1 MELSF
6 YIYILKS
13 AICLSLFYL
22 FYGFLLSKETFY
34 RFNRMA
40 LLGIL
45 FLSLSVPLIEITTTQ
60 QTEIYQAVQTIEQ
73 FWVTAETMNSVKV
86 ITAQPKDI
94 SITWT
99 QILLFVYLLG
109 ILFFSC
115 RNLYSLSRLL
125 LLIKSG
131 KREKLE
137 GGITLIVHERKIAPF
152 SWMKYIVISRKDLE
166 EDGKAIL
173 LHEMAH
179 LHNRH
184 SIDLLLADICVFFQW
199 FNPGAW
205 LLKQELQN
213 IHEYEADETVI
224 KKGIDIKEYQLL
236 LIKKAVG
243 TRLYSMANNFNH
255 SKLKKRITMM
265 LKEKSSPWARLKYIY
280 VLPLAAFAV
289 AAFARP
295 EISEK
300 AEEVSAVK
308 VNDFVAIFDA
318 KVEKI
323 SNDKDSLKQKIAGLP
338 SHMPLAYSADSL
350 AVSEESCVLYAPT
363 INKMRSDG
371 KKPLII
377 IDGKEAVGDDP
388 FSKISRDSIA
398 SLTVLQ
404 DKAALEMYGEKGKD
418 GVWIIESVTNKKPI
432 TAHVKQD

>member
-184 SIDLLLADICVFFQW
+184 SIDLLLADICVF
-199 FNPGAW
+199 
-205 LLKQELQN
+205 
-213 IHEYEADETVI
+213 
-224 KKGIDIKEYQLL
+224 
-236 LIKKAVG
+236 
-243 TRLYSMANNFNH
+243 
-255 SKLKKRITMM
+255 
-265 LKEKSSPWARLKYIY
+265 
-280 VLPLAAFAV
+280 
-289 AAFARP
+289 
-295 EISEK
+295 
-300 AEEVSAVK
+300 
-308 VNDFVAIFDA
+308 
-318 KVEKI
+318 
-323 SNDKDSLKQKIAGLP
+323 SNG
-338 SHMPLAYSADSL
+338 
-350 AVSEESCVLYAPT
+350 
-363 INKMRSDG
+363 
-371 KKPLII
+371 
-377 IDGKEAVGDDP
+377 
-388 FSKISRDSIA
+388 SIP
-398 SLTVLQ
+398 VH
-404 DKAALEMYGEKGKD
+404 GC
-418 GVWIIESVTNKKPI
+418 
-432 TAHVKQD
+432 